1 MSEIID
7 FSEVKASNALP
18 SPKGV
23 GLKIIQMCQEEQVS
37 LKELS
42 KLIQADPVLAG
53 RIIKIANAVNR
64 NKQRQIASITNDVLI
79 LVGVHAVRQ
88 VVLGISLVTLYKN
101 GECENFDYSQFW
113 SHSVAMACAAQMLTA
128 RLNIAPVAEMF
139 TSGLLAGV
147 GRLGLASA
155 RPKAYSAL
163 LSQYRDKPQA
173 QLLAAE
179 SDLFGFSHISLAV
192 AMMNDWNIPRLFT
205 DGVFYHLNPDASPFP
220 NGTRYQ
226 KIVQVMQ
233 MAARFAD
240 ICIATD
246 DRRSALIEE
255 LLELGAAAGIDAAA
269 MTEIGARASA
279 EWVEWGHVLNV
290 PARALPLFRKDDEL
304 EEDAVA
310 LHTAQPD

>member
-1 MSEIID
+1 MSEVID
-7 FSEVKASNALP
+7 FNEVKASNALP
-18 SPKGV
+18 SPKGL

-37 LKELS
+37 LRELS
-42 KLIQADPVLAG
+42 KLISADPVLSG

-64 NKQRQIASITNDVLI
+64 NKQRQIGSITNDVLI

-101 GECENFDYSQFW
+101 GECENFDYVQFW
-113 SHSVAMACAAQMLTA
+113 SHSVAMACASQIVTA

-139 TSGLLAGV
+139 TSGLLTNI

-163 LSQYRDKPQA
+163 LATHRNKPQV

-179 SDLFGFSHISLAV
+179 NELFGFSHIGLSV

-205 DGVFYHLNPDASPFP
+205 DGVFYHLNPEASPFP
-220 NGTRYQ
+220 VGSRYQ
-226 KIVQVMQ
+226 KIVQVLQ
-233 MAARFAD
+233 MAASFAD
-240 ICIATD
+240 ICIASD
-246 DRRSALIEE
+246 DRRAALIDD
-255 LLELGAAAGIDAAA
+255 LLELGAALGIDGTA
-269 MTEIGARASA
+269 MAEIGARASA

-290 PARALPLFRKDDEL
+290 PARALPSFNREEL
-304 EEDAVA
+304 AEGEAALLQAV
-310 LHTAQPD
+310 QPN